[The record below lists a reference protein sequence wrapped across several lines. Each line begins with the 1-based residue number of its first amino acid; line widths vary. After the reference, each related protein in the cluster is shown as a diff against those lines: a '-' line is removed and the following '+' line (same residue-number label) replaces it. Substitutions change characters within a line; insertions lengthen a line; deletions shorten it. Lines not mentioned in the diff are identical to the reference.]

1 MNATATTSA
10 DGARTLRIAFARINQ
25 ETNALSPV
33 TTTLDD
39 FKATHFYDVADELLR
54 ICQRGAQE
62 VDGMFKNAELSGF
75 VQQLSRRTK
84 RGDVVVAPVP
94 LLSAWAVPSGPL
106 TRACFDALVDGLC
119 SKLAAAMANGGVDA
133 VYLSLHGAMNVVDLP
148 LPDGEGPESEIVRR
162 VRDVVGDAMPVAV
175 SLDLHGNVTRALVQR
190 CTFVQAYQT
199 NPHRDH
205 AAVGARCAD
214 VLVDTVL
221 GRVRP
226 VMRWRSLPMILGGG
240 NTIDFL
246 KPLRPIFQ
254 RMKSLQKD
262 PRVLG
267 ASVLTVHPWN
277 SHKELGWATLVAT
290 DELRDANG
298 ALADD
303 AADDLARRCWDV
315 RHQLPPAFSTTEQ
328 AIARARRRTFLRKTG
343 VVVFSDASD
352 VVSAGAPGEN
362 TAVLRALIDAPDLVS
377 YATIRDP
384 ALVDEHW
391 KNSNVDD
398 VVDVTLGCK
407 LDAARGQPLR
417 VSARVLD
424 KRSAHGMGRMVIL
437 QIRSLKLVVV
447 EGPAL
452 AVRPLYFKNA
462 GLDPWKADVVVVK
475 NFFPFL
481 LFFAPLMRDVVFIKS
496 GGVTDFDAAFALQF
510 NGPVHPR
517 DKVDDWHEADTRR
530 REHAPVSPKKA
541 PRTPSTPASLPS
553 SATLSTSTPTTSPDW
568 RALPPSA

>member
-1 MNATATTSA
+1 MSSTTTTTTSPK
-10 DGARTLRIAFARINQ
+10 ARPLRIAFGRINQ

-39 FKATHFYDVADELLR
+39 FKATHFFDVADELLR
-54 ICQRGAQE
+54 ICERGHQE

-75 VQQLSRRTK
+75 VQRLARRASRD
-84 RGDVVVAPVP
+84 GIVVTAVP

-106 TRACFDALVDGLC
+106 SRACFDALVDGLC
-119 SKLAAAMANGGVDA
+119 EKLAAAMARGGVDA

-148 LPDGEGPESEIVRR
+148 LPYGEGPESEIVRR
-162 VRDVVGDAMPVAV
+162 VREVTGDAMPVAV
-175 SLDLHGNVTRALVQR
+175 SLDLHGNVTRALVER
-190 CTFVQAYQT
+190 STFVQAYQT

-205 AAVGARCAD
+205 VAVGARCAD

-226 VMRWRSLPMILGGG
+226 VMRWRSLPVILGGG

-246 KPLRPIFQ
+246 RPLRPIFQ
-254 RMKSLQKD
+254 RMKALQKD

-277 SHKELGWATLVAT
+277 NHKELGWATLVAT
-290 DELRDANG
+290 DANRDEG
-298 ALADD
+298 AAFADD

-315 RHQLPPAFSTTEQ
+315 RHQLPPAFSTAAQ
-328 AIARARRRTFLRKTG
+328 AVERARRRTFLRKTG
-343 VVVFSDASD
+343 VVVLSDASD

-384 ALVDEHW
+384 ALVDDHW
-391 KNSNVDD
+391 KNRNVGD
-398 VVDVTLGCK
+398 VVDVVLGGK
-407 LDAARGQPLR
+407 LDPARGQPLH

-424 KRSAHGMGRMVIL
+424 KRSAHGMGRMVVL
-437 QIRSLKLVVV
+437 QVASLKLVVV

-452 AVRPLYFKNA
+452 AVRPLYYKNA

-517 DKVDDWHEADTRR
+517 DKVDDWREADGRR
-530 REHAPVSPKKA
+530 RLHAPVTPHAQAHRAAALTSSP
-541 PRTPSTPASLPS
+541 
-553 SATLSTSTPTTSPDW
+553 TLSTSTPSTSADW
-568 RALPPSA
+568 RAQPPSA